1 MWISRE
7 DGPERQTLSEGRG
20 PRKGQGARLAC
31 CSKGCEEREPGTEG
45 IRKGTGPEFMGLRAH
60 MPSLLR
66 DSVAPWTPACRAPL
80 SMGFSRHGY
89 WSGSPFPAPGALPDP
104 GMESASP
111 VSPALADGLFTTST
125 TWEALHGPGRATIR
139 LRVFSECE
147 GNSRE
152 FSFKPKNN
160 INQTYTG
167 RPPLT
172 ALCFFLCFPDVM
184 FFTS

>member
-1 MWISRE
+1 MWISGE

-45 IRKGTGPEFMGLRAH
+45 IRKGTGPEFVGLHAH
-60 MPSLLR
+60 MPSLLC

-80 SMGFSRHGY
+80 SLGFSRHGY
-89 WSGSPFPAPGALPDP
+89 WSGSPFPAPG
-104 GMESASP
+104 MESASLM
-111 VSPALADGLFTTST
+111 SPALAEGLFTINT
-125 TWEALHGPGRATIR
+125 TWEALHGPVGLQLE

-147 GNSRE
+147 GSSRK
-152 FSFKPKNN
+152 FSFKPKND

-167 RPPLT
+167 RPPFT
-172 ALCFFLCFPDVM
+172 PLCFFLCFPDVM